1 MTNARRIVFALL
13 ASLTIAAAVWSMP
26 QGQPKPMNES
36 GKISSI
42 QKAGQGTLQD
52 SFTLDVTEE
61 KTDVFFMVPQTKVDG
76 PFKVGSKADV
86 SYVFDKD
93 GNKIAVTIKAS

>member
-1 MTNARRIVFALL
+1 MTNSKRIIFALL
-13 ASLTIAAAVWSMP
+13 ASLTMAAAVWAAQGGQKP
-26 QGQPKPMNES
+26 QMES

-52 SFTLDVTEE
+52 SFTLDITEE

-86 SYVFDKD
+86 TYVFDKD
-93 GNKIAVTIKAS
+93 GNKIAVTIKAT